1 MKQIY
6 LDREEQWHE
15 LARRATAAG
24 EIGLDTEF
32 SGVNLKK
39 QSCVG
44 RARIHV
50 WSIALRGRAFSSYG
64 FHRCRG
70 WVLSAAALDDAV
82 IRALLE
88 NPAVRKNIHNQSVD
102 QHALANHGVRLAGA
116 RNTLGLVR
124 WKIPRLIN
132 QKGRFGLKPL
142 MNTLLHRDPVCE
154 FEDVVDDVRT
164 VSVTKVKRVTHRY
177 CSCGVDGCRLRKG
190 HTKTAVETDE
200 AITTDKQERFRHPLE
215 SIVPGHPR
223 WDLLLRYAADDAVAA
238 LEIAEI
244 ADATEDPD
252 GWCYTDGARPAF
264 SQAAEDAI
272 VDMETVGIPVD
283 VDYCTASLGPARA
296 QEEEDLA
303 ALHEWYVATAP
314 TFGPHRR
321 EDADPIWSSHPRKLA
336 LFDALRFPRSPIW
349 KKGRVKRGDVKLD
362 GVAQDWI
369 GKNHPPAGWL
379 MTKLLHLQR
388 VRSGIKYL
396 EKLAG
401 SGGMVHPTCGPSSDA
416 DERAGAV
423 TGRLGVKGELEA
435 QQLPSI
441 EEKDLYTIRKALT
454 SRGAKTRC
462 WRVALQVHDELV
474 ALKAGQ
480 PMIVADY
487 SALEVVILADL
498 CLRLFGDDQLARAV
512 APGAPDIHCVNAR
525 EVFGRHLGW
534 TVPTGR
540 GYPNEGQSVLLIPIG
555 DFKKHPFGSL
565 LRGMI
570 KTIFYGLAYRKGAYG
585 FSVLE
590 GADGRMIG
598 EERAQDMLDAFRLA
612 MGCIFTWHD
621 WVSECT
627 RKYHGIYSL
636 GGRWCPLD
644 DEFADGAPEW
654 LNNRGDRR
662 ATNFPMQGTGAEI
675 IGDAMVRVR
684 NCPELAAPE
693 TGLDRAQELIRHHM
707 CAATANGTRL
717 LIPLSV
723 SIGTGETYWDAK

>member
-1 MKQIY
+1 MTQIY
-6 LDREEQWHE
+6 LDRPEQWRE
-15 LARRATAAG
+15 LARRCVRAG
-24 EIGLDTEF
+24 DVGLDTEF
-32 SGVNLKK
+32 HGVNLKK

-44 RARIHV
+44 RAMIHV
-50 WSIALRGRAFSSYG
+50 WSLALRSAKLSPLG
-64 FHRCRG
+64 FHRARG
-70 WVLSAAALDDAV
+70 WVLPAAALDEPEV
-82 IRALLE
+82 RSMLE

-102 QHALANHGVRLAGA
+102 QHTLANRGIGLRGA

-124 WKIPRLIN
+124 WRLPDLVN
-132 QKGRFGLKPL
+132 QPGRFGLKPL
-142 MNTLLHRDPVCE
+142 MNALLRRSPVCS
-154 FEDVVDDVRT
+154 FEDL
-164 VSVTKVKRVTHRY
+164 VSDERPALVSKWKRVTRRT
-177 CSCGVDGCRLRKG
+177 CSCGAEGCRARKG
-190 HTKTAVETDE
+190 HVKTSVEEDVEVVTE
-200 AITTDKQERFRHPLE
+200 KIEKFRHPLE

-244 ADATEDPD
+244 ADNEPDPE
-252 GWCYTDGARPAF
+252 GWVYTDGGRPAF

-283 VDYCTASLGPARA
+283 VEYCRATLLPARD
-296 QEEEDLA
+296 QEREDLA
-303 ALHEWYVATAP
+303 ALREWYRANVNRITEADDI
-314 TFGPHRR
+314 
-321 EDADPIWSSHPRKLA
+321 DAVWSSHPKKLA
-336 LFDALRFPRSPIW
+336 LFDSLGYPRSPVW
-349 KKGRVKRGDVKLD
+349 KKGKVKRGEVKLD
-362 GVAQDWI
+362 GVAQAWI
-369 GKNHPPAGWL
+369 GKNCDRSRPL
-379 MTKLLHLQR
+379 MERLLHLQR

-396 EKLAG
+396 EKLEA
-401 SGGMVHPTCGPSSDA
+401 SGGMVHPTCGPAGDA

-441 EEKDLYTIRKALT
+441 EEKDLYSIRKALT
-454 SRGAKTRC
+454 SRGARPAV

-534 TVPTGR
+534 VVPAGHKDAGR
-540 GYPNEGQSVLLIPIG
+540 PVLDIPIAE
-555 DFKKHPFGSL
+555 FKKHSFGAI

-570 KTIFYGLAYRKGAYG
+570 KTVFYGLAYRKGAYG

-598 EERAQDMLDAFRLA
+598 EERAQDMLNAFKLA
-612 MGCIFTWHD
+612 LPGIFNWHD
-621 WVSECT
+621 WVSICT

-636 GGRWCPLD
+636 GGRWCPLE
-644 DEFADGAPEW
+644 DEFAEGAPEW

-684 NCPELAAPE
+684 GCPELADPA
-693 TGLDRAQELIRHHM
+693 TTLDRAQELLRGHM
-707 CAATANGTRL
+707 CSATANGTPL